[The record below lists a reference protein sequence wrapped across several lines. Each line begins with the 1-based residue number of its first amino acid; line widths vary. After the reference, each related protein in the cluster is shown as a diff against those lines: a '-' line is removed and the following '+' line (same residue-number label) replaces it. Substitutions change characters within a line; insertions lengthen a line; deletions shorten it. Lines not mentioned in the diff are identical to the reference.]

1 MPANAIIRV
10 VFGDITFPLQKEEW
24 RVGERERAKTANA
37 GGMLK
42 EEMSC
47 LTYLRMMHKSFKSIS
62 VLLKAWLKARHRV
75 EVSWLGPFDGPM
87 GLILLVD
94 RHHHYGGL
102 LKGFGQVE

>member
-1 MPANAIIRV
+1 MDGAEKRVAMQPQREGRRGGNAMAANAIIRV

-47 LTYLRMMHKSFKSIS
+47 LTYL
-62 VLLKAWLKARHRV
+62 L
-75 EVSWLGPFDGPM
+75 
-87 GLILLVD
+87 
-94 RHHHYGGL
+94 
-102 LKGFGQVE
+102 